1 MEIEDK
7 EGDKVPIKC
16 LLDTGTSAT
25 IILRKFVAR
34 GKAKGYKGHATRWNT
49 MGGMFMTKRKAL
61 LEFTLPEFSTNKRI
75 EWVCHVDDTTD
86 HTKAQYDM
94 IIGIDLMTT
103 IGLAICFS
111 AQKIRWEGDEIPMK
125 HQGLIANDAVLEY
138 LYVLS
143 TETPLVQAAEARQ
156 KHILD
161 ANFEAINIREHVATL
176 EHLDREQQRL
186 LIKTLTRHPQLFS
199 GGLGEL
205 KIKPIRLELIKGAKP
220 YHARPF
226 PVPKA
231 YEAVTK
237 KEIDR
242 LNSIGVLRKSH
253 DSEWAAPTFI
263 QPKKTGGVR
272 VLTDF
277 RQLNKFISR
286 GPFPLPKI
294 SDLLQKLEG
303 F

>member
-1 MEIEDK
+1 
-7 EGDKVPIKC
+7 
-16 LLDTGTSAT
+16 
-25 IILRKFVAR
+25 
-34 GKAKGYKGHATRWNT
+34 
-49 MGGMFMTKRKAL
+49 
-61 LEFTLPEFSTNKRI
+61 
-75 EWVCHVDDTTD
+75 
-86 HTKAQYDM
+86 
-94 IIGIDLMTT
+94 
-103 IGLAICFS
+103 
-111 AQKIRWEGDEIPMK
+111 MK
-125 HQGLIANDAVLEY
+125 HQGSIANDAVLEY
-138 LYVLS
+138 IYVLS
-143 TETPLVQAAEARQ
+143 TETPLVQAAEAQQ